1 MIVSKVMS
9 KNPVHVHPEASATEA
24 MSLMG
29 KMNVSHLPVID
40 KKNKLIGILTKV
52 DLLKAGPSQSTTLDV
67 YEIGYLLTKIKVL
80 EIMQKQV
87 VTVDEN
93 EVVEEAARIMADK
106 DIGCLPV
113 MRGPLL
119 VGIITDTDLFRV
131 FVNAFGARHKG
142 VRVILS
148 IGEVPGQIAKVTSA
162 IAEKNGNIVAL
173 VTSEGDDV
181 AHRTLTIKV
190 EDFSKSDM
198 EAIIKQFPD
207 VTLEDIR
214 EL

>member
-1 MIVSKVMS
+1 
-9 KNPVHVHPEASATEA
+9 
-24 MSLMG
+24 
-29 KMNVSHLPVID
+29 
-40 KKNKLIGILTKV
+40 
-52 DLLKAGPSQSTTLDV
+52 
-67 YEIGYLLTKIKVL
+67 
-80 EIMQKQV
+80 
-87 VTVDEN
+87 
-93 EVVEEAARIMADK
+93 VVEEAARIMADK

-113 MRGPLL
+113 MRGQLL

-142 VRVILS
+142 VRITVS
-148 IGEVPGQIAKVTSA
+148 IGEVPGQIAKVTGA

-173 VTSEGDDV
+173 VTSEADDV
-181 AHRTLTIKV
+181 AHRLLTIKV

-198 EAIIKQFPD
+198 ESIIKQLPD